1 MREGRLALS
10 YASED
15 RILLG
20 TDDNKTI
27 TLHWVIKYYCTYM
40 NIYHRKSGFVSIRA
54 GSGHHILLE
63 SSWMIIPPPHTH
75 KSLKIGQIIPEKM
88 YNTIYLWYSR
98 FRLWKNALIFKS
110 TRKSQLLWRTYAK
123 SATERRLGI
132 FPISKGNMNDVHI
145 FEKLWTPLLNSFDIH
160 R

>member
-40 NIYHRKSGFVSIRA
+40 NIYHRKSGLVSIRA
-54 GSGHHILLE
+54 GLGHHILLE

-123 SATERRLGI
+123 SPHERRLGI
-132 FPISKGNMNDVHI
+132 FSYFKR
-145 FEKLWTPLLNSFDIH
+145 KLERRAYFRKIVNPPFKQFWYS
-160 R
+160 